1 MDRPLLH
8 ERIAA
13 ARHTLVLAG
22 LAPEDAALDAEVLA
36 RHALEWDRATLLVR
50 SSEPPP
56 PGFDARFNRLV
67 ERRAGREP
75 VAYITGH
82 REFWGLDFEVTPD
95 VLIPRPE
102 TEVIV
107 EEAVARAA
115 TGHTY
120 RRIIDVGTGSGCLAV
135 ALATEFPRAQVV
147 GIDRSAPA
155 LAVAAR
161 NARTHRVSN
170 RVSFVRADLL
180 TAIGGAADLIV
191 SNPPYVSTDDAAGLQ
206 PEVAAFEPKEALFAG
221 EDGLSVIR
229 RLLQSASAC
238 LASGGMLVI
247 EFGFGQA
254 SAMASLAGDCGW
266 TVEALAPD
274 LQGIPRAAVLTS

>member
-1 MDRPLLH
+1 MDRLLLH
-8 ERIAA
+8 ERLAA
-13 ARHTLVLAG
+13 ARRTLVLAG
-22 LAPEDAALDAEVLA
+22 LVPEDAALDAEVLA
-36 RHALEWDRATLLVR
+36 RHALGWDRSTLLVR

-56 PGFDARFNRLV
+56 PGFDAQFDRFI

-82 REFWGLDFEVTPD
+82 REFWGLDFAVNPD

-102 TEVIV
+102 TEVILEQV
-107 EEAVARAA
+107 VARVDPA
-115 TGHTY
+115 HPY

-135 ALATEFPRAQVV
+135 ALATEFPRAHVV

-155 LAVAAR
+155 LGVAVR
-161 NARTHRVSN
+161 NARTHRVSD

-191 SNPPYVSTDDAAGLQ
+191 SNPPYVSADDAATLQ

-221 EDGLSVIR
+221 DDGLRVIR

-238 LASGGMLVI
+238 LAPGGMLVI

-254 SAMASLAGDCGW
+254 SAMASLAAESGW
-266 TVEALAPD
+266 TVKALAPD